1 MFIDEATIQAHG
13 GRGGNGC
20 CAFRKEK
27 YAPRG
32 GPDGGHGG
40 HGGSVYLRANSNLTT
55 LMDIP
60 TRTVYEAEKGTPG
73 MGKNM
78 TGRCG
83 RDLIIDVPPGTIVRD
98 AETGMVLRDLT
109 QPGET
114 VLVAQGGR
122 GGRGNK
128 SFASSINRAPRQ
140 FEKGG
145 PGEQRTISLEL
156 KLIADVGL
164 VGLPNAGKSTLLS
177 HVSDAHPKIAD
188 YPFTTLEPQLGI
200 AEVDERRIVVAD
212 LPGLIEGA
220 HSGHG
225 LGDEFLRHIER
236 TRVIC
241 HVVDM
246 APASGPDPVAAYRV
260 IRKELKLYS
269 EELAKKRQIV
279 AANKMDVTEAADNVR
294 AFKRAVRAKVFPIS
308 AATGE
313 GLRELLRALR
323 KELDQ
328 CSSD

>member
-13 GRGGNGC
+13 GKGGNGC
-20 CAFRKEK
+20 SAFRKEK

-32 GPDGGHGG
+32 GPDGGNGG
-40 HGGSVYLRANSNLTT
+40 DGGSVYLRANPNLTT

-60 TRTVYEAEKGTPG
+60 TRTIYEAEKGTPG

-83 RDLIIDVPPGTIVRD
+83 RDLVVDVPPGTIVRD
-98 AETGMVLRDLT
+98 AATGMVLRDLT

-140 FEKGG
+140 CEKGA
-145 PGEQRTISLEL
+145 PGEQRTIQLEL

-177 HVSDAHPKIAD
+177 HISDAHPKIAD

-246 APASGPDPVAAYRV
+246 APTSGPDPVTAYRV

-269 EELAKKRQIV
+269 AELAKKRQIV
-279 AANKMDVTEAADNVR
+279 AANKMDVTEAAENVR
-294 AFKRAVRAKVFPIS
+294 AFKRAVRAQVLPIS
-308 AATGE
+308 AATGQ
-313 GLRELLRALR
+313 GLKELLRALR
-323 KELDQ
+323 KELEK

>member
-32 GPDGGHGG
+32 GPDGGSGG
-40 HGGSVYLRANSNLTT
+40 NGGSVHLRANPNLTT

-60 TRTVYEAEKGTPG
+60 TRTIYEAEKGTPG

-83 RDLIIDVPPGTIVRD
+83 RDLVIDVPPGTIVRD
-98 AETGMVLRDLT
+98 AATGMVLRDLT

-114 VLVAQGGR
+114 VLVAKGGR

-128 SFASSINRAPRQ
+128 SFATSTNRAPRQ
-140 FEKGG
+140 CEKGE
-145 PGEQRTISLEL
+145 PGEERTVQLEL

-177 HVSDAHPKIAD
+177 HISDAHPKIAD

-200 AEVDERRIVVAD
+200 AEVDDRRIVVAD

-246 APASGPDPVAAYRV
+246 APTAGPDPVTAYRV

-269 EELAKKRQIV
+269 AELARKRQIV
-279 AANKMDVTEAADNVR
+279 AANKMDVTEAAENVR
-294 AFKRAVRAKVFPIS
+294 AFKRAVRVQVFPIS

-313 GLRELLRALR
+313 GLKELLRALR
-323 KELDQ
+323 KELEK